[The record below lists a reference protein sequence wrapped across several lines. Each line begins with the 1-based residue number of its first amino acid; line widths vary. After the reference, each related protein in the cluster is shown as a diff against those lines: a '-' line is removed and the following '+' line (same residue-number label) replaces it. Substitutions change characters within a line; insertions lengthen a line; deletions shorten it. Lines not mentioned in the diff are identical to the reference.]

1 MIASPSDI
9 PTTTPDGTPA
19 FARAVLAAA
28 AEVEAA
34 ETNIKA
40 AILDAAK
47 AGDCT
52 RIIDIITRWTNGP
65 ATEVLAH
72 TCGRQQK
79 EGESA
84 QNALEPCGDHKVVL
98 SSVADGRNV

>member
-1 MIASPSDI
+1 MIARPTDI
-9 PTTTPDGTPA
+9 PDGTPA

-34 ETNIKA
+34 ENSIKL

-47 AGDCT
+47 SGDCA
-52 RIIDIITRWTNGP
+52 RVIDIVTRWTKGP

-72 TCGRQQK
+72 ACGGQQK
-79 EGESA
+79 ERESA
-84 QNALEPCGDHKVVL
+84 RNGLEACGGVEVTQEAP
-98 SSVADGRNV
+98 SATTGRE

>member
-1 MIASPSDI
+1 MIAR
-9 PTTTPDGTPA
+9 PTEIPDGTPA

-34 ETNIKA
+34 ENNIKSA
-40 AILDAAK
+40 MLDAAK
-47 AGDCT
+47 AGDCA

-72 TCGRQQK
+72 ACGSEQK

-84 QNALEPCGDHKVVL
+84 RNALEPCGEPEVV
-98 SSVADGRNV
+98 VKTAADGRNV